1 MQHLGVNDM
10 SKIKRYVMWTP
21 HQKGNQC
28 VVDAASDILA
38 IQEAI
43 HQIGFFAGDWKVMP
57 FEATNAKWQ
66 ARLMQESQILT
77 RQLS

>member
-1 MQHLGVNDM
+1 M
-10 SKIKRYVMWTP
+10 STKFKTMNRYVLWTP

-28 VVDAASDILA
+28 VVDAETDILA

-43 HQIGFFAGDWKVMP
+43 HQVGFFAKDWRAMD
-57 FEATNAKWQ
+57 FRSTNAKWQ
-66 ARLMQESQILT
+66 AILLRDSQILT